1 MTEPEQDRWLPFDGL
16 SNARDVGGLPLE
28 GGGHVRSGVLLRTES
43 LEALSV
49 ADVSRLTGL
58 LGVRQ
63 VLDLRKDGEVL
74 RVGRG
79 ALHDAGVE
87 THRLSFIPE
96 EGRGLPEIDGDI
108 DPVVHNYLGYLIDRG
123 PNVVAGLRR
132 IAGLSDGAT
141 VVHCAA
147 GKDRTGVL
155 VALALS
161 AAGVQR
167 DDVVADYALSAT
179 RIDDMF
185 RRWSVAEGLP
195 MPEAAEL
202 DRHRPRAEVMAGFLH
217 QLDRRYGGP
226 VGWLQANGLTDDEL
240 ARLRARLRDDAS
252 GEAPDDDSVA
262 AGRNS

>member
-1 MTEPEQDRWLPFDGL
+1 MTHAEQDRWLPFDGL

-43 LEALSV
+43 LESLS
-49 ADVSRLTGL
+49 AEDVSRLTGL

-74 RVGRG
+74 RFGRG

-96 EGRGLPEIDGDI
+96 EGRGLPELDGDI
-108 DPVVHNYLGYLIDRG
+108 DPVVHNYLGYLTTRG
-123 PNVVAGLRR
+123 PNVAAGVRR
-132 IAGLSDGAT
+132 IAGLSEGAT

-155 VALALS
+155 VALVLS
-161 AAGVQR
+161 AVGVPR
-167 DDVVADYALSAT
+167 DDVVADYALSAS

-185 RRWSVAEGLP
+185 RRWSEAEGLP
-195 MPEAAEL
+195 MPGPDEL

-217 QLDRRYGGP
+217 QLDERYGGP
-226 VGWLQANGLTDDEL
+226 VAWLQANGLTDDEL
-240 ARLRARLRDDAS
+240 AHLRKRLRD
-252 GEAPDDDSVA
+252 E
-262 AGRNS
+262 